1 MVLIDRLRRWA
12 VARPG
17 VLIVDAPGTER
28 LRWSVQAEIDRR
40 GWQLAPSPAD
50 ASVMLTVGILPASL
64 AAAADLLW
72 SQMPQPRVRRMI
84 EVGELGPQ
92 LDAAIAALVTPSAYE
107 ANAMDAATQL
117 SSKQDADAA
126 SGQDMG
132 GHDMGMGGHDM
143 SGHDMGGHDMGGQD
157 MDMASKDVGEHSGH
171 DTGGQDMGMAGHD
184 MDMASKDMGEHSGH
198 DMGGQDMGGHDMGGH
213 DMGGQDMGGH
223 DMGGHD
229 MGGQDMGGHD
239 MGGHDMGGQDMG
251 GHDMGG
257 HMHHGGDVA
266 GLPMAGTAPDRDG
279 LQLDRLAVTLGPVL
293 QGWPTGLVLRASM
306 QGDVLTEVSLSWGD
320 GIDIEPGTAPLD
332 PSPEAVALD
341 ALAGFLL
348 VAGWPLLA
356 GQARSAQWAVLS
368 DDAAERDRG
377 RAAAAKVARKVLR
390 SRFLAWSVRGIG
402 DQAGSTGDVLAR
414 VRALATVA
422 AGEGSVIDRTSPEHL
437 ESLLEGAEL
446 AAARLIV
453 ASFVIQPAVVAL
465 PSGHRHG

>member
-171 DTGGQDMGMAGHD
+171 DTGGQDMGMGGHD
-184 MDMASKDMGEHSGH
+184 MDTASKDMGEHA
-198 DMGGQDMGGHDMGGH
+198 GHDMGGH
-213 DMGGQDMGGH
+213 
-223 DMGGHD
+223 
-229 MGGQDMGGHD
+229 
-239 MGGHDMGGQDMG
+239 DMG

-356 GQARSAQWAVLS
+356 SQARSAQWAVLS

-377 RAAAAKVARKVLR
+377 RAAAAQVARKVLR

-402 DQAGSTGDVLAR
+402 DQAGSTADVLAR

-422 AGEGSVIDRTSPEHL
+422 AGEGSVIARTSPEHL

>member
-213 DMGGQDMGGH
+213 DMGG
-223 DMGGHD
+223 
-229 MGGQDMGGHD
+229 
-239 MGGHDMGGQDMG
+239 
-251 GHDMGG
+251 

-356 GQARSAQWAVLS
+356 DQARSAQWAVLS